1 VWPGFQAAEAT
12 TAGARPSRTL
22 RRAATTTVSTTGS
35 VERTSCARCIA
46 AHPCKKNARVGHPPS
61 QWCNAKD
68 GPPALGILGTK
79 CSLGRT
85 DLLLL
90 AGLFAFRNQG
100 PGFGTVG
107 HFVCVG
113 GHVRVNGLLCEA
125 TVSDLPIVYPCPG
138 VAVNR
143 SAGIR
148 FRRCSASQNK
158 CKSFHVSR
166 SP

>member
-1 VWPGFQAAEAT
+1 ML
-12 TAGARPSRTL
+12 S
-22 RRAATTTVSTTGS
+22 
-35 VERTSCARCIA
+35 
-46 AHPCKKNARVGHPPS
+46 
-61 QWCNAKD
+61 
-68 GPPALGILGTK
+68 
-79 CSLGRT
+79 GRT

-143 SAGIR
+143 SALE
-148 FRRCSASQNK
+148 SAFAVALRPKISG
-158 CKSFHVSR
+158 KSFHVSR